1 MKKIGIIVVALISVI
16 GLIISINIYSSKNL
30 DPIVIIDDNIMIDKS
45 VSYKTSSEF
54 LNLVKTNT
62 NVEQTETLEDQN
74 TSENNVIYVE
84 EKNIQPNNNATN
96 NKTNTT
102 KKEIEVQE
110 KNNSITKSNM
120 EVVENSKQEN
130 ENENNIVTNEEP
142 RKELVEEKV
151 SEEVKPENKE
161 IPKEVTLK
169 SNTEVENNSKVE
181 EETNN
186 KVEKEEPKK
195 EIVEEK
201 IPEKKEA
208 SKEVTPKFNKFTKL
222 ESTDKTVI
230 LVDKSG
236 SYCAQAL
243 DYFYEDSQYIYYF
256 TCKKSG
262 SMYVIK
268 NGKEYKLVEALKTGV
283 TTIKELEDNGYSFPK
298 KIKNYAIK

>member
-30 DPIVIIDDNIMIDKS
+30 DPIVIIDDDIMIDKS

-54 LNLVKTNT
+54 LNLVKTST
-62 NVEQTETLEDQN
+62 DAEQTETLEDQN

-110 KNNSITKSNM
+110 KNNSTTKSNM
-120 EVVENSKQEN
+120 EVVENSKQ

-161 IPKEVTLK
+161 IPEEVTLK
-169 SNTEVENNSKVE
+169 SNTEVENNSKIE

-222 ESTDKTVI
+222 ESTEKTVI